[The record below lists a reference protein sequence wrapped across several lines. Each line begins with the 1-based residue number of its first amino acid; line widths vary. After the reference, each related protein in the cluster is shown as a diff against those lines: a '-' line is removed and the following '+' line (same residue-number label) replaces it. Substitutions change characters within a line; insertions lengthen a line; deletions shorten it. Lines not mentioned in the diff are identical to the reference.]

1 MYYIVSKVCEYL
13 YSYLLPFFSC
23 SFTEV
28 EVGEI
33 SAIDTV
39 LKADKK
45 RLQLLEEEKKLND
58 ELEAGDDSN
67 TERLKQVMVIVFV
80 PVACICCELGI

>member
-1 MYYIVSKVCEYL
+1 MYYIVSKVCQYPFVA
-13 YSYLLPFFSC
+13 YSHLLLL
-23 SFTEV
+23 TEV

-45 RLQLLEEEKKLND
+45 RLKLLEEEKKLND

-67 TERLKQVMVIVFV
+67 TERLKQVMSIVASGNV
-80 PVACICCELGI
+80 RVMYL